1 MQYESLIDYRL
12 GDGFNLKKKNV
23 MNISILFTGDGYG
36 STKIIFK
43 MEYPSFSLVETFPF
57 IQYICTNPIEY
68 FDKIS

>member
-1 MQYESLIDYRL
+1 
-12 GDGFNLKKKNV
+12 
-23 MNISILFTGDGYG
+23 MNISILFTGEGYG

-43 MEYPSFSLVETFPF
+43 MECPSFSLVETFPF